1 MSSHDD
7 EMIKKQQEAD
17 LGHPEDHP
25 AEDLPVHADGAL
37 HARIER
43 LDASVDADGFLSDQY
58 DAKELDRANS
68 EQARRRAVEKA
79 RSQEPSRRR

>member
-7 EMIKKQQEAD
+7 DMIKKQQEAD
-17 LGHPEDHP
+17 LGHPEEHP
-25 AEDLPVHADGAL
+25 EEELPEHADGAL

-43 LDASVDADGFLSDQY
+43 LDASIDADGFLSDQY
-58 DAKELDRANS
+58 DAEELDRANS
-68 EQARRRAVEKA
+68 EQARKRAVEKA